1 MKMKF
6 VKSNEQIKN
15 KEMVKI
21 NKKEGFFTLKIKR
34 ELYNIHKNKRKMIKS
49 RGRKQKKKYIK
60 YTKVASANQRKK
72 QNRLRA
78 FFTVCARRCYHDY
91 IEKKGKGGEITYAEN
106 QQN

>member
-1 MKMKF
+1 
-6 VKSNEQIKN
+6 
-15 KEMVKI
+15 
-21 NKKEGFFTLKIKR
+21 
-34 ELYNIHKNKRKMIKS
+34 MIKS

-60 YTKVASANQRKK
+60 YTKVCKCQSRKK

-106 QQN
+106 QQTDSGTFKSGLCHRL